1 MTLSDCSLGLSNKFL
16 MSFLKDLNK
25 SISKLEPT
33 FCNTE
38 QSLSS
43 PIPVSTHLLGNGLN
57 SPAESLLNSMKTK
70 FHISTNLSPV
80 SPSPGGDPS

>member
-1 MTLSDCSLGLSNKFL
+1 MTLSDCSLGLSNKPL
-16 MSFLKDLNK
+16 ISSLKDLNK

-38 QSLSS
+38 QTLSN
-43 PIPVSTHLLGNGLN
+43 PIPVSTHLLGNGFK
-57 SPAESLLNSMKTK
+57 SPLESLLNSMKTR